1 MDPSLVIYGEG
12 HQWYWSAPFNYM
24 NRSDKVAIPVE
35 MGYKGIG
42 LSDAERLG
50 ECSMPI
56 TVLWENPMYFEN
68 EYQPKSVMVCLYT
81 FIWVSTALVSI
92 NRDIRNY
99 LIIFIKVQL
108 ISISTTRRSLQL
120 VGQNVKPKTEDIGS
134 CRNWGFPKGSNS
146 YLLNG
151 NEGGCKTIGNGGFV
165 VMSNHEGNQLS
176 NFCLLPAGRRFYSL
190 DNKQKINPEIKQ
202 DIEISYKQLFE
213 LDIYKSAYQSLKSKP
228 GNMTPGTDKETL
240 DGISIQWAADVIKSM
255 KDRTFQFKP
264 SERVYIPKNNGKLRP
279 LGIPSPRD
287 KVTQEAIRMMFQS
300 VFEPIFLD
308 TSHGFRPKRSTT
320 TAVFEVRKWNGVT
333 LIIEGDIKGFF
344 DNIDHQI
351 LANLLMKKIKDKN
364 LIDLYWKLVNAGYV
378 NDGKFTKSHLGVPQ
392 GGVLSPLL
400 SNIYLHEFDLFMK
413 DLMEKYT
420 DSTKVSKANPVYV
433 KLRRDIKK
441 LANQGAI
448 NEQER
453 NTLAKLTGRLKKTP
467 SVIRTKNTGTRVYY
481 NRYADD
487 WLIGI
492 TGDLEFAKK
501 IKEEVNNFLK
511 DVLKVELS
519 QDKTKI
525 THITQDKVNYLGF
538 LISRRSRV
546 YSESQISYVES
557 TGTTWRPSNVSIVI
571 EAPIEKLMLKLIEQ
585 GYAWE
590 KDRMPKAM
598 TKWIF
603 LNPEDIIRRYNW
615 VIRGILEYYKSV
627 ENRNQLGRIL
637 WILKF
642 SAVYTLSRKLNISSK
657 KVWKK
662 YGNPIKIKF
671 MTGKTEKSI
680 TLFSPETLKRDRTF
694 KLQDYFNFD
703 PFNVTMYTLRSNHVW
718 DMDCLVCGAKDNV
731 EMHHVKHIRKGD
743 IKGFTKIMQILN
755 RKQIPVCRDCHM
767 KIHRGTYDGI
777 SLNKLVGLNK
787 S

>member
-1 MDPSLVIYGEG
+1 
-12 HQWYWSAPFNYM
+12 
-24 NRSDKVAIPVE
+24 
-35 MGYKGIG
+35 
-42 LSDAERLG
+42 
-50 ECSMPI
+50 
-56 TVLWENPMYFEN
+56 
-68 EYQPKSVMVCLYT
+68 MVCLYT
-81 FIWVSTALVSI
+81 FIWVNTALVFI

-333 LIIEGDIKGFF
+333 WIIEGDIKGFF

-453 NTLAKLTGRLKKTP
+453 NTLAKLTGRLRKTP

-557 TGTTWRPSNVSIVI
+557 TGSTRRPSNVSIVI

-642 SAVYTLSRKLNISSK
+642 SAVYTLSRKLNISPK

-680 TLFSPETLKRDRTF
+680 TLFSPKTLKRDRTF